1 MPQDGETVSVPEYD
15 WDLHRELVA
24 MRAKYGNHRRF
35 YKSAAW
41 RRLRAKVL
49 EEFHWESQDELH
61 ASPAR
66 YVRAT
71 CVHHDRYVDKYPGW
85 ALSEFWC
92 DDAGVVRRNLIP
104 LSHDAHDARHGRC
117 AARERKDV
125 GTTLTPEWW

>member
-1 MPQDGETVSVPEYD
+1 MSVPEYD
-15 WDLHRELVA
+15 WELHRHLMQMLE
-24 MRAKYGNHRRF
+24 RDGNQRRF

-49 EEFHWESQDELH
+49 AEFHYESWDEWH

-85 ALSEFWC
+85 ALSEWWM
-92 DDAGVVRRNLIP
+92 DKDGKVHRNLFP

-117 AARERKDV
+117 AAKVRAEILTQITEER
-125 GTTLTPEWW
+125 W